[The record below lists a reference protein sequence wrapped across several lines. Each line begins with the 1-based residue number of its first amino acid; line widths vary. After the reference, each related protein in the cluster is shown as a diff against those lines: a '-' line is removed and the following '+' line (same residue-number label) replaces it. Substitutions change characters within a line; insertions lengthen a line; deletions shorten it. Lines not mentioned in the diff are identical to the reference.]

1 MERPY
6 FSSLLIKRG
15 FRLNLI
21 RALVPAPFSNPA
33 VHQRWH
39 LRPEGRADIQIFIF
53 YQDFKI
59 FSRFGL
65 LSANFRLS
73 VFTGSTVLFQS
84 IRTGL

>member
-59 FSRFGL
+59 FAVRSAR
-65 LSANFRLS
+65 SANFQLS
-73 VFTGSTVLFQS
+73 VFTGSSLA
-84 IRTGL
+84 L